1 MRAAA
6 RNQILREQQGQK
18 GVAKNTSQRGGL
30 RSLLPGA
37 EFECGCVATISL
49 SPAQQATRSTVALK
63 ALMAVTG
70 LILIG
75 YLLAHMYG
83 NLKVFAGPAAFNE
96 YAHHL
101 RTLGEP
107 ILPYSGVLW
116 IIRVILIVSIFAHMY
131 AAFTLWSRARK
142 ARGGLRR
149 YRSNKARRGVQRT
162 YASFTLR
169 WGGVVIVLFVI
180 YHLLHL
186 TWNII
191 HPGGAAATPYD
202 RVVNGF
208 QIWSVVLAYTIAVL
222 AVGLHVRHGT
232 WSALTTLGANTS
244 SLARQRLNV
253 IAYAVAGLLT
263 IGFLLPPFA
272 ILFGFV
278 N

>member
-1 MRAAA
+1 
-6 RNQILREQQGQK
+6 
-18 GVAKNTSQRGGL
+18 
-30 RSLLPGA
+30 
-37 EFECGCVATISL
+37 
-49 SPAQQATRSTVALK
+49 
-63 ALMAVTG
+63 MAVTG
-70 LILIG
+70 LLLIS

-83 NLKVFAGPAAFNE
+83 NLKAFAGPEAFNE

-107 ILPYSGVLW
+107 ILPYSGALW
-116 IIRVILIVSIFAHMY
+116 LIRVVLIISVIGHMY

-149 YRSNKARRGVQRT
+149 YHSNKARLGVQRT

-169 WGGVVIVLFVI
+169 WGGVVILLFVI

-186 TWNII
+186 TWNIV
-191 HPGGAAATPYD
+191 HPGGAAAEPYD
-202 RVVNGF
+202 RLVNGF
-208 QIWSVVLAYTIAVL
+208 QIWSVVLAYTIAVI

-244 SLARQRLNV
+244 SLARRRLNV
-253 IAYAVAGLLT
+253 LAYAVAGLLT
-263 IGFLLPPFA
+263 VGFLLPPFA

-278 N
+278 S

>member
-1 MRAAA
+1 
-6 RNQILREQQGQK
+6 
-18 GVAKNTSQRGGL
+18 
-30 RSLLPGA
+30 
-37 EFECGCVATISL
+37 VATISL

-70 LILIG
+70 LILIS

-83 NLKVFAGPAAFNE
+83 NLKAFAGPEAFND

-107 ILPYSGVLW
+107 ILPYSGALW
-116 IIRVILIVSIFAHMY
+116 LIRVVLIISIIGHMY

-142 ARGGLRR
+142 ARGGFRR
-149 YRSNKARRGVQRT
+149 YHSSKARLGVQRT

-169 WGGVVIVLFVI
+169 WGGVVILLFVI

-186 TWNII
+186 TWNIV
-191 HPGGAAATPYD
+191 HPGGAAAEPYD
-202 RVVNGF
+202 RLVNGF
-208 QIWSVVLAYTIAVL
+208 QIWSVVLVYTIAVI

-244 SLARQRLNV
+244 SLARRRLNV
-253 IAYAVAGLLT
+253 LAYAVAGLLT
-263 IGFLLPPFA
+263 VGFLLPPFA

-278 N
+278 S

>member
-1 MRAAA
+1 
-6 RNQILREQQGQK
+6 
-18 GVAKNTSQRGGL
+18 
-30 RSLLPGA
+30 
-37 EFECGCVATISL
+37 
-49 SPAQQATRSTVALK
+49 
-63 ALMAVTG
+63 MAVTG

-83 NLKVFAGPAAFNE
+83 NLKVFSGPEAFNE

-116 IIRVILIVSIFAHMY
+116 IIRVILIVSIVAHMY

-149 YRSNKARRGVQRT
+149 YHSNKARLGVQRT

-191 HPGGAAATPYD
+191 HPGGAAAEPYD
-202 RVVNGF
+202 RVANGF
-208 QIWSVVLAYTIAVL
+208 QIWWVVLAYTIAVL

-232 WSALTTLGANTS
+232 WAALATLGANTS
-244 SLARQRLNV
+244 SLARQRLNLL
-253 IAYAVAGLLT
+253 AYAVAGLLT

-278 N
+278 S

>member
-1 MRAAA
+1 M
-6 RNQILREQQGQK
+6 
-18 GVAKNTSQRGGL
+18 
-30 RSLLPGA
+30 
-37 EFECGCVATISL
+37 ATISL
-49 SPAQQATRSTVALK
+49 SPARQATRSTVALK

-70 LILIG
+70 LLLIS

-83 NLKVFAGPAAFNE
+83 NLKAFAGPEAFNE

-107 ILPYSGVLW
+107 ILPYSGALW
-116 IIRVILIVSIFAHMY
+116 LIRVVLIISVIGHMY

-149 YRSNKARRGVQRT
+149 YHSNKARLGVQRT

-169 WGGVVIVLFVI
+169 WGGVVILLFVI

-186 TWNII
+186 TWNIV
-191 HPGGAAATPYD
+191 HPGGAAAEPYD
-202 RVVNGF
+202 RLVNGF
-208 QIWSVVLAYTIAVL
+208 QIWSVVLAYTIAVI
-222 AVGLHVRHGT
+222 AVGLHVRHGM

-244 SLARQRLNV
+244 SLARRRLNV
-253 IAYAVAGLLT
+253 LAYAVAGLLT
-263 IGFLLPPFA
+263 VGFLLPPFA

-278 N
+278 S

>member
-1 MRAAA
+1 
-6 RNQILREQQGQK
+6 L
-18 GVAKNTSQRGGL
+18 T
-30 RSLLPGA
+30 
-37 EFECGCVATISL
+37 
-49 SPAQQATRSTVALK
+49 PAQQATRSTVALK
-63 ALMAVTG
+63 ALMAITG

-83 NLKVFAGPAAFNE
+83 NFKVFAGPEAFNE

-101 RTLGEP
+101 RTLGQP
-107 ILPYSGVLW
+107 ILPYSGALWVIRIVL
-116 IIRVILIVSIFAHMY
+116 IASVLAHMY
-131 AAFTLWSRARK
+131 AAFNLWSRAHK
-142 ARGGLRR
+142 ARGGTRR
-149 YRSNKARRGVQRT
+149 YYSNKSRTGVQRT

-169 WGGVVIVLFVI
+169 WGGVVILVFVI

-186 TWNII
+186 TWNTI
-191 HPGGAAATPYD
+191 HPGGAAAEPYD

-208 QIWSVVLAYTIAVL
+208 QIWSVVLAYTIAMI

-253 IAYAVAGLLT
+253 LAYAMAGVIT
-263 IGFLLPPFA
+263 IGFLIPPFA

-278 N
+278 S

>member
-1 MRAAA
+1 
-6 RNQILREQQGQK
+6 
-18 GVAKNTSQRGGL
+18 
-30 RSLLPGA
+30 
-37 EFECGCVATISL
+37 
-49 SPAQQATRSTVALK
+49 
-63 ALMAVTG
+63 MAITG

-116 IIRVILIVSIFAHMY
+116 IIRVILIVSVFAHMY
-131 AAFTLWSRARK
+131 AAFTLWSRARS
-142 ARGGLRR
+142 ARGGVRR
-149 YRSNKARRGVQRT
+149 YHSNKARLGVQRT

-191 HPGGAAATPYD
+191 HPGGAAARPYA

-208 QIWSVVLAYTIAVL
+208 QIWLVVLAYTIAVM

-278 N
+278 S

>member
-1 MRAAA
+1 
-6 RNQILREQQGQK
+6 
-18 GVAKNTSQRGGL
+18 
-30 RSLLPGA
+30 
-37 EFECGCVATISL
+37 
-49 SPAQQATRSTVALK
+49 
-63 ALMAVTG
+63 MAVTG

-83 NLKVFAGPAAFNE
+83 NLKVFAGAAAFNE

-107 ILPYSGVLW
+107 ILPYSGALW
-116 IIRVILIVSIFAHMY
+116 VIRVILIVSVVGHMY
-131 AAFTLWSRARK
+131 AAFTLWSRARR

-149 YRSNKARRGVQRT
+149 YHSNKGRLGVQRT

-191 HPGGAAATPYD
+191 HPGGAAAEPYA

-208 QIWSVVLAYTIAVL
+208 QIGSVVLAYTVAVL
-222 AVGLHVRHGT
+222 AVGLHVRHGI
-232 WSALTTLGANTS
+232 WAALATLGANTS

-253 IAYAVAGLLT
+253 LAYTVAGLLT

-278 N
+278 S